1 MHTYS
6 GHLRSQGWHRT
17 GGGSLMMW
25 VGGIHCLPASDRV
38 THSDRSTPFATIPHD
53 PVCPS
58 LPSGRGQLIEGGTH
72 RAVTGC
78 VGGHTRSYADSS
90 TPPILA
96 QISLSKLTRALII
109 VPASF
114 K

>member
-17 GGGSLMMW
+17 GGSLMMW
-25 VGGIHCLPASDRV
+25 VEGIHCLPASDRV
-38 THSDRSTPFATIPHD
+38 THSDRSTPLFATIPHD

-78 VGGHTRSYADSS
+78 VGV
-90 TPPILA
+90 TPGRM
-96 QISLSKLTRALII
+96 QIAAR
-109 VPASF
+109 PRF
-114 K
+114 